1 MKVSKIQCIL
11 SAYRSV
17 MIYQAPGSPEL
28 GTVLDGTKCGD
39 EMVSITYLKKLVD
52 FNRRYQAVLTLLVG
66 YSV

>member
-1 MKVSKIQCIL
+1 MKVSIL

-17 MIYQAPGSPEL
+17 MIYQATDSPEL

-39 EMVSITYLKKLVD
+39 EMVSITYLNKLVD